1 MSTLQRVPAY
11 LAGLPFAKRLE
22 TTASMVVAAC
32 TGLTVQS
39 LDPGGGS
46 RQLPDF
52 DMLDD
57 QGEVVGAL
65 EVTTT
70 TVAERA
76 QFAARVRSLS
86 WEFGELQWVWLVHV
100 TGEVPPR
107 EIHKQISPLLRSLEQ
122 AGQTGEWIPRLPG
135 LAETDPGALSRP
147 LADLGVRGACAF
159 HRPGSGPGSV
169 LIAQAGPS
177 GPFSV
182 STVAKA
188 AECELWKPD
197 NISKLSGRSGRTE
210 LFVWL
215 DVGTAQAALCTLV
228 LPEFAQELS
237 NLRSPSLPGGVT
249 AVWVAAGSADWS
261 QPVAALL
268 RSDGREWSVMDLPT
282 CSAGQIEILD
292 CERPEQQAR
301 SRGCLRVH
309 P

>member
-1 MSTLQRVPAY
+1 MSTPQSVPTY

-22 TTASMVVAAC
+22 TTAAMVVASC
-32 TGLTVQS
+32 TGLTLQS
-39 LDPGGGS
+39 LDPGGGN
-46 RQLPDF
+46 RQLADF

-57 QGEVVGAL
+57 QGEVVGVL

-86 WEFGELQWVWLVHV
+86 WEFDELRWIWLVHV
-100 TGEVPPR
+100 TGDVPPR
-107 EIHKQISPLLRSLEQ
+107 EIHRQISPPLRSLEQ
-122 AGQTGEWIPRLPG
+122 AGQTGEWIPKSPG
-135 LAETDPGALSRP
+135 LAETD
-147 LADLGVRGACAF
+147 LGVRRACAV
-159 HRPGSGPGSV
+159 HRVASGPGSV
-169 LIAQAGPS
+169 LIGQAGPAGS
-177 GPFSV
+177 FSV
-182 STVAKA
+182 ATVVKT

-197 NISKLSGRSGRTE
+197 NITKLSGRSGRTE

-215 DVGTAQAALCTLV
+215 DAGTAQAALCTLV

-268 RSDGREWSVMDLPT
+268 RSDGRAWSFMGPPT
-282 CSAGQIEILD
+282 CGADQIEILD
-292 CERPEQQAR
+292 GERPEHQAG
-301 SRGCLRVH
+301 SRGRLRVH